1 MQAYETHMQDVQKEL
16 FLLREKVHILKTD
29 ETRALKMK
37 SLEDDQNKLKAESI
51 QLDEENNELRKK
63 LRALTVTMQS
73 TERDRDWLLKKLRLA
88 KGKFKRLEK
97 QFGYEKTKVEMVGE
111 LSALGGDSLSMSKES
126 STYLAIRYATKK
138 NYNSY
143 PANTASIKLQR
154 ANDSHSGT
162 KQVSN
167 VQLGRRS
174 EIEMRTTEFSENMS
188 PAISNR
194 FVPNPDHTSRRIKL
208 EKGAVALLV
217 AMRARQEGM
226 RDMVDRCFKS
236 HERASTLVLER
247 EAQSRAF
254 ATLPELLSACLE
266 TISASKEDRD
276 RKYSEEILVQ
286 IRRDLAAQ
294 LACHSQTY
302 LAISDVLAGKYLT
315 DKTQQLIE
323 FVEDELPVDLRT
335 ILNLDFNG

>member
-63 LRALTVTMQS
+63 LRSLTVTMQS

-88 KGKFKRLEK
+88 KGKFKKLEK
-97 QFGYEKTKVEMVGE
+97 QYGYEKSKVEMVGE
-111 LSALGGDSLSMSKES
+111 LNVLGGDSLSMSKES
-126 STYLAIRYATKK
+126 STYLAVHYAKTASLQK
-138 NYNSY
+138 NYSSY
-143 PANTASIKLQR
+143 PTETASMKLQR
-154 ANDSHSGT
+154 VNDLHGGV
-162 KQVSN
+162 KQASN
-167 VQLGRRS
+167 VLFS
-174 EIEMRTTEFSENMS
+174 KKSKTAARTIAHAKKLSS
-188 PAISNR
+188 GIPSGSASD
-194 FVPNPDHTSRRIKL
+194 PRRIKL

-226 RDMVDRCFKS
+226 RDLVDKCFNS
-236 HERASTLVLER
+236 HERASTLILER
-247 EAQSRAF
+247 EAQSRVF

-266 TISASKEDRD
+266 AISASKEGTD
-276 RKYSEEILVQ
+276 RKYSEDILVQ

-294 LACHSQTY
+294 LACYPQTY

-315 DKTQQLIE
+315 DKTQRLIE
-323 FVEDELPVDLRT
+323 FVEDELPIDLRT
-335 ILNLDFNG
+335 ILNIDFN